1 MIDKDQALHTLEKF
15 RDAGLLTQAEWNEV
29 NTAFMS
35 CFAFADA
42 VQMADSLH
50 VNIKVDDISAVPAD
64 LTVGS
69 KTENAKDGYIKYAFP
84 SGMNVI
90 FSSINISQDDLI
102 EDKTNEKRPR
112 PYLDHLGIDLR
123 QETTDV
129 QNLFAA
135 IPYLATKAGWA
146 SVPQGGNGKA
156 VFCCHVQVN
165 AKHWVYPRK
174 SRVVPLEFAYGPLVI
189 NEVMSGCDLRPAD
202 PQTTP
207 AELLAATSCSAH

>member
-1 MIDKDQALHTLEKF
+1 MIVKDQAMETLAQF
-15 RDAGLLTQAEWNEV
+15 RGAGLLNDAEFNEV
-29 NTAFMS
+29 NTALMS
-35 CFAFADA
+35 CFQFADA

-50 VNIKVDDISAVPAD
+50 VNIKVDDIGVVPPELVA
-64 LTVGS
+64 GAIP
-69 KTENAKDGYIKYAFP
+69 ENAKDGYIKYAFP

-90 FSSINISQDDLI
+90 FSAIDISQDDLI
-102 EDKTNEKRPR
+102 EAQTKEVRPR
-112 PYLDHLGIDLR
+112 PFLDHLGIDLR

-129 QNLFAA
+129 QNLFNA

-146 SVPQGGNGKA
+146 TVPQGGNGKA

-165 AKHWVYPRK
+165 AKHWVFPRK
-174 SRVVPLEFAYGPLVI
+174 SRRIPLEFAFGPLVI

-207 AELLAATSCSAH
+207 AELLAATSCSGH